1 MRKLVKYLKN
11 YKLNLTLG
19 PLAKLTEAIF
29 ELIVPLVMSDIIDN
43 GIDGDGG
50 IEYVLTHGAIMVAL
64 GVMGLACALTCQY
77 LAAKCSQGFGTELRN
92 DLFRHINTLS
102 FKELDKFGT
111 PSIIN
116 RLSSDVNQ
124 LQYMVAM
131 LIRLVIRAPFLVIG
145 AAVMAMTINLKLS
158 LIFIAAAPLIAVVLY
173 FIMSRSIPLYKNV
186 QQKLDKVAQ
195 ITRENLSGV
204 RVVRA
209 FSEQEYEKDRF
220 DKSADELTRG
230 AIVVGRISALLNPAT
245 FVIINAAIIAIL
257 WFGGGLVNTGE
268 MTQGEVFAFV
278 NYMTQISLALVV
290 VAQLVVTVT
299 KAIASGTRVVELLD
313 ATPSITDDGNTE
325 VDTSV
330 DAPAVKFDHVS
341 FGYNEGKYTLTD
353 LTLTVPRGASVGVI
367 GGTGSGKST
376 LVNLLARFYD
386 VSEGSVELFGT
397 DVKKYP
403 LKQLRRT
410 VAYVPQNTMLFSGTI
425 RSNLLMGGRDADDE
439 TLWRC
444 LETAQAASFV
454 REKEKGLDSVVM
466 QGGKNFSGGQ
476 RQRLAVARALASHS
490 DILVLDDSSS
500 ALDFATDLNM
510 RTAINTTRGDT
521 TLFLVSQRATS
532 LKDCDV
538 IVVLDGGLVAGIGK
552 HDDLLKTCDVY
563 REIYLSQT
571 DGGAKLGRQKRH

>member
-50 IEYVLTHGAIMVAL
+50 LEYVLTHGAIMVAL
-64 GVMGLACALTCQY
+64 GVLGLACALTCQY

-111 PSIIN
+111 PSIVN

-145 AAVMAMTINLKLS
+145 AAVMAMMINLKLS

-439 TLWRC
+439 TLWKC

-454 REKEKGLDSVVM
+454 REKEKGLDSVVI

-476 RQRLAVARALASHS
+476 RQRLAVARALAAHS

-510 RTAINTTRGDT
+510 RTAINATRGDT

-571 DGGAKLGRQKRH
+571 DGGAKQ

>member
-1 MRKLVKYLKN
+1 MRKLVRYLKN

-50 IEYVLTHGAIMVAL
+50 LEYVLTHGAIMVAL

-111 PSIIN
+111 PSIVN

-158 LIFIAAAPLIAVVLY
+158 LIFIAAAPLIAVALY
-173 FIMSRSIPLYKNV
+173 FIMSRSIPLYRTV

-313 ATPSITDDGNTE
+313 ATPSITDEGNTE

-476 RQRLAVARALASHS
+476 RQRLAVARALAAHS

-510 RTAINTTRGDT
+510 RTAINATRGDT

-571 DGGAKLGRQKRH
+571 DGGAKQ

>member
-1 MRKLVKYLKN
+1 MRKLVRYLKN

-50 IEYVLTHGAIMVAL
+50 IEYVLSHGAIMVAL
-64 GVMGLACALTCQY
+64 GVLGLACALTCQY

-111 PSIIN
+111 PSIVN
-116 RLSSDVNQ
+116 RLSADVNQ

-313 ATPSITDDGNTE
+313 ATPSITDDGNAE

-439 TLWRC
+439 TLWKC

-476 RQRLAVARALASHS
+476 RQRLAVARALAAHS

-571 DGGAKLGRQKRH
+571 DGGAKQ

>member
-64 GVMGLACALTCQY
+64 GVLGLACALTCQY

-111 PSIIN
+111 PSIVN

-330 DAPAVKFDHVS
+330 DSPAVKFDHVS

-439 TLWRC
+439 TLWKC

-476 RQRLAVARALASHS
+476 RQRLAVARALAAHS

-510 RTAINTTRGDT
+510 RTAINATRGDT

-571 DGGAKLGRQKRH
+571 DGGAKQ

>member
-64 GVMGLACALTCQY
+64 GVLGLACALTCQY

-111 PSIIN
+111 PSIVN

-313 ATPSITDDGNTE
+313 ATPSITDDGNAE

-439 TLWRC
+439 TLWKC

-476 RQRLAVARALASHS
+476 RQRLAVARALAAHS

-510 RTAINTTRGDT
+510 RTAINATRGDT

-571 DGGAKLGRQKRH
+571 DGGAKQ

>member
-1 MRKLVKYLKN
+1 MRKLVRYLKN

-111 PSIIN
+111 PSIVN

-145 AAVMAMTINLKLS
+145 AAVMAMMINLKLS

-313 ATPSITDDGNTE
+313 AAPSITDDGNAE

-439 TLWRC
+439 TLWKC

-476 RQRLAVARALASHS
+476 RQRLAVARALAAHS

-510 RTAINTTRGDT
+510 RTAINATRGDT

-571 DGGAKLGRQKRH
+571 DGGAKQ

>member
-1 MRKLVKYLKN
+1 MRKLVRYLKN

-111 PSIIN
+111 PSIVN

-158 LIFIAAAPLIAVVLY
+158 LVFIAAAPLIAVALY

-313 ATPSITDDGNTE
+313 AAPSITDEGNAE

-439 TLWRC
+439 TLWKC

-476 RQRLAVARALASHS
+476 RQRLAVARALAARS

-510 RTAINTTRGDT
+510 RTAINATRGDT

-571 DGGAKLGRQKRH
+571 DGGAKQ

>member
-1 MRKLVKYLKN
+1 MRKLVRYLKN

-111 PSIIN
+111 PSIVN

-313 ATPSITDDGNTE
+313 AAPSITDDGNTE

-330 DAPAVKFDHVS
+330 DSPAVKFDHVS

-439 TLWRC
+439 TLWKC

-476 RQRLAVARALASHS
+476 RQRLAVARALAAHS

-510 RTAINTTRGDT
+510 RTAINATRGDT

-571 DGGAKLGRQKRH
+571 DGGAKQ

>member
-1 MRKLVKYLKN
+1 MRKLVRYLKN

-50 IEYVLTHGAIMVAL
+50 LEYVLSHGAIMVAL
-64 GVMGLACALTCQY
+64 GVLGLACALTCQY

-111 PSIIN
+111 PSIVN

-313 ATPSITDDGNTE
+313 ATPSITDDGNAE

-439 TLWRC
+439 TLWKC

-476 RQRLAVARALASHS
+476 RQRLAVARALAAHS

-510 RTAINTTRGDT
+510 RTAINATRGDT

-571 DGGAKLGRQKRH
+571 DGGAKQ

>member
-50 IEYVLTHGAIMVAL
+50 LEYVLSHGAIMVAL
-64 GVMGLACALTCQY
+64 GVLGLACALTCQY

-111 PSIIN
+111 PSIVN

-145 AAVMAMTINLKLS
+145 AAVMAMMINLKLS

-313 ATPSITDDGNTE
+313 ASPSITDDGNTA

-439 TLWRC
+439 TLWKC

-454 REKEKGLDSVVM
+454 REKEKGLDSVVI

-476 RQRLAVARALASHS
+476 RQRLAVARALAAHS

-510 RTAINTTRGDT
+510 RTAINATRGDT

-571 DGGAKLGRQKRH
+571 DGGAKQ

>member
-1 MRKLVKYLKN
+1 MRKLVRYLKN

-64 GVMGLACALTCQY
+64 GVLGLACALTCQY

-111 PSIIN
+111 PSIVN

-257 WFGGGLVNTGE
+257 WFGGGLVDTGE

-439 TLWRC
+439 TLWKC

-476 RQRLAVARALASHS
+476 RQRLAVARALAAHS

-510 RTAINTTRGDT
+510 RTAINATRGDT

-571 DGGAKLGRQKRH
+571 DGGAKK

>member
-1 MRKLVKYLKN
+1 MRKLVRYLKN

-64 GVMGLACALTCQY
+64 GVLGLACALTCQY

-111 PSIIN
+111 PSIVN

-158 LIFIAAAPLIAVVLY
+158 LVFIAAAPLIAVALY

-476 RQRLAVARALASHS
+476 RQRLAVARALAARS

-510 RTAINTTRGDT
+510 RTAINATRGDT

-571 DGGAKLGRQKRH
+571 DGGAKQ

>member
-50 IEYVLTHGAIMVAL
+50 LEYVLTHGAIMVAL
-64 GVMGLACALTCQY
+64 GVLGLACALTCQY

-111 PSIIN
+111 PSIVN

-439 TLWRC
+439 TLWKC

-476 RQRLAVARALASHS
+476 RQRLAVARALAAHS

-510 RTAINTTRGDT
+510 RTAINATRGDT

-571 DGGAKLGRQKRH
+571 DGGAKQ

>member
-1 MRKLVKYLKN
+1 MRKLVRYLKN

-50 IEYVLTHGAIMVAL
+50 LEYVLTHGAIMVAL
-64 GVMGLACALTCQY
+64 GVLGLACALTCQY

-111 PSIIN
+111 PSIVN

-145 AAVMAMTINLKLS
+145 AAVMAMMINLKLS

-439 TLWRC
+439 TLWKC

-476 RQRLAVARALASHS
+476 RQRLAVARALAAHS

-510 RTAINTTRGDT
+510 RTAINATRGDT

-571 DGGAKLGRQKRH
+571 DGGAKQ

>member
-29 ELIVPLVMSDIIDN
+29 ELIVPLVMADIIDN
-43 GIDGDGG
+43 GIDGNGG
-50 IEYVLTHGAIMVAL
+50 LEYVLSHGAIMVAL

-111 PSIIN
+111 PSIVN

-330 DAPAVKFDHVS
+330 DSPAVKFDHVS

-454 REKEKGLDSVVM
+454 REKEKGLDAVVM

-476 RQRLAVARALASHS
+476 RQRLAVARALAAHS

-510 RTAINTTRGDT
+510 RTAINATRGDT

-571 DGGAKLGRQKRH
+571 DGGAKQ

>member
-1 MRKLVKYLKN
+1 MRKLVRYLKN

-64 GVMGLACALTCQY
+64 GVIGLACALTCQY

-111 PSIIN
+111 PSIVN

-330 DAPAVKFDHVS
+330 DSPAVKFDHVS

-397 DVKKYP
+397 NVKKYP

-476 RQRLAVARALASHS
+476 RQRLAVARALAAHS

-510 RTAINTTRGDT
+510 RTAINATRGDT

-571 DGGAKLGRQKRH
+571 DGGAKQ

>member
-1 MRKLVKYLKN
+1 MRKLVRYLKN

-50 IEYVLTHGAIMVAL
+50 LEYVLSHGAIMVAF
-64 GVMGLACALTCQY
+64 GVLGLACALTCQY

-111 PSIIN
+111 PSIVN

-330 DAPAVKFDHVS
+330 DSPAVKFDHVS

-476 RQRLAVARALASHS
+476 RQRLAVARALAARS

-510 RTAINTTRGDT
+510 RTAINATRGDT

-571 DGGAKLGRQKRH
+571 DGGAKQ

>member
-1 MRKLVKYLKN
+1 MRKLVRYLKN

-64 GVMGLACALTCQY
+64 GVLGLACALTCQY

-111 PSIIN
+111 PSIVN

-145 AAVMAMTINLKLS
+145 AAVMAMMINLKLS

-313 ATPSITDDGNTE
+313 ATPSITDEGNAE

-439 TLWRC
+439 TLWKC

-476 RQRLAVARALASHS
+476 RQRLAVARALAARS

-510 RTAINTTRGDT
+510 RTAINATRGDT

-571 DGGAKLGRQKRH
+571 DGGAKQ

>member
-50 IEYVLTHGAIMVAL
+50 LEYVLSHGAIMVAL
-64 GVMGLACALTCQY
+64 GVLGLACALTCQY

-111 PSIIN
+111 PSIVN

-313 ATPSITDDGNTE
+313 ATPSITDDGNAE

-439 TLWRC
+439 TLWKC

-476 RQRLAVARALASHS
+476 RQRLAVARALAANS

-510 RTAINTTRGDT
+510 RTAINATRGDT

-571 DGGAKLGRQKRH
+571 DGGAKQ

>member
-1 MRKLVKYLKN
+1 MRKLVRYLKN

-50 IEYVLTHGAIMVAL
+50 LEYVLTHGAIMVAL
-64 GVMGLACALTCQY
+64 GVLGLACALTCQY

-102 FKELDKFGT
+102 FKELDRFGT
-111 PSIIN
+111 PSIVN

-299 KAIASGTRVVELLD
+299 KAIASGTRVIELLD
-313 ATPSITDDGNTE
+313 ASPSITDDGNTE

-439 TLWRC
+439 TLWKC

-476 RQRLAVARALASHS
+476 RQRLAVARALAAHS

-510 RTAINTTRGDT
+510 RTAINATRGDT

-571 DGGAKLGRQKRH
+571 DGGAKQ

>member
-1 MRKLVKYLKN
+1 MRKLVRYLKN

-50 IEYVLTHGAIMVAL
+50 LEYVLSHGAIMVAL

-102 FKELDKFGT
+102 FKELDRFGT
-111 PSIIN
+111 PSIVN

-145 AAVMAMTINLKLS
+145 AAVMAMMINLKLS

-313 ATPSITDDGNTE
+313 AAPSITDDGNTE

-330 DAPAVKFDHVS
+330 DSPAVKFDHVS

-439 TLWRC
+439 TLWKC

-476 RQRLAVARALASHS
+476 RQRLAVARALAANS

-510 RTAINTTRGDT
+510 RTAINATRGDT
-521 TLFLVSQRATS
+521 TLFLVSRATS

-571 DGGAKLGRQKRH
+571 DGGVKQ

>member
-1 MRKLVKYLKN
+1 MRKLVRYLKN

-50 IEYVLTHGAIMVAL
+50 LEYVLSHGAIMVAL
-64 GVMGLACALTCQY
+64 GVLGLACALTCQY

-111 PSIIN
+111 PSIVN

-158 LIFIAAAPLIAVVLY
+158 LVFIAAAPLIAVVLY

-313 ATPSITDDGNTE
+313 ATPSITDEGNTE

-341 FGYNEGKYTLTD
+341 LGYNVGIYTLSE
-353 LTLTVPRGASVGVI
+353 LPLSVPRGASVGVI

-476 RQRLAVARALASHS
+476 RQRLAVARALAAHS

-510 RTAINTTRGDT
+510 RTAINATRGDT

-571 DGGAKLGRQKRH
+571 DGGAKQ

>member
-111 PSIIN
+111 PSIVN

-158 LIFIAAAPLIAVVLY
+158 LVFIAAAPLIAVALY

-257 WFGGGLVNTGE
+257 WFGGGLVNSGE

-313 ATPSITDDGNTE
+313 ATPSITDEGNTE

-330 DAPAVKFDHVS
+330 DSPAVKFDHVS

-425 RSNLLMGGRDADDE
+425 RSNLLMGGRDADDK
-439 TLWRC
+439 TLWKC

-454 REKEKGLDSVVM
+454 REKEKGLDAVVM

-476 RQRLAVARALASHS
+476 RQRLAVARALAAHS

-510 RTAINTTRGDT
+510 RTAINATRGDT

-538 IVVLDGGLVAGIGK
+538 IVVLDGGLVAGIDK

-571 DGGAKLGRQKRH
+571 DGGAKQ

>member
-1 MRKLVKYLKN
+1 MRKLVRYLKN

-111 PSIIN
+111 PSIVN

-313 ATPSITDDGNTE
+313 AAPSITDDGNTE

-454 REKEKGLDSVVM
+454 REKEKGLDAVVM

-476 RQRLAVARALASHS
+476 RQRLAVARALAAHS

-510 RTAINTTRGDT
+510 RTAINATRGDT

-571 DGGAKLGRQKRH
+571 DGGAKQ

>member
-1 MRKLVKYLKN
+1 MRKLVRYLKN

-50 IEYVLTHGAIMVAL
+50 LEYVLTHGAIMVAL
-64 GVMGLACALTCQY
+64 GVLGLACALTCQY

-111 PSIIN
+111 PSIVN

-257 WFGGGLVNTGE
+257 WFGGGLVDTGE

-439 TLWRC
+439 TLWKC

-454 REKEKGLDSVVM
+454 REKENGLDSVVM

-476 RQRLAVARALASHS
+476 RQRLAVARALAAHS

-510 RTAINTTRGDT
+510 RTAINATRGDT

-571 DGGAKLGRQKRH
+571 DGGAKQ

>member
-111 PSIIN
+111 PSIVN

-158 LIFIAAAPLIAVVLY
+158 LVFIAAAPLIAVALY

-454 REKEKGLDSVVM
+454 REKEKGLDAVVM

-476 RQRLAVARALASHS
+476 RQRLAVARALAAHS

-510 RTAINTTRGDT
+510 RTAINATRGDK

-571 DGGAKLGRQKRH
+571 DGGAKQ

>member
-29 ELIVPLVMSDIIDN
+29 ELIVPLVMADIIDN
-43 GIDGDGG
+43 GIDGNGG
-50 IEYVLTHGAIMVAL
+50 LEYVLSHGAIMVAL

-111 PSIIN
+111 PSIVN

-330 DAPAVKFDHVS
+330 DSPAVKFDHVS

-439 TLWRC
+439 TLWKC

-454 REKEKGLDSVVM
+454 REKEKGLDAVVM

-476 RQRLAVARALASHS
+476 RQRLAVARALAAHS

-510 RTAINTTRGDT
+510 RTAINATRGDT

-571 DGGAKLGRQKRH
+571 DGGAKQ

>member
-1 MRKLVKYLKN
+1 MRKLVRYLKN

-50 IEYVLTHGAIMVAL
+50 LEYVLSHGAIMVAL
-64 GVMGLACALTCQY
+64 GVLGLACALTCQY

-111 PSIIN
+111 PSIVN

-145 AAVMAMTINLKLS
+145 AAVMAMMINLKLS

-313 ATPSITDDGNTE
+313 AAPSITDNGNTE

-476 RQRLAVARALASHS
+476 RQRLAVARALAARS

-510 RTAINTTRGDT
+510 RTAINATRGDT

-571 DGGAKLGRQKRH
+571 DGGAKQ

>member
-1 MRKLVKYLKN
+1 MRKLVRYLKN

-64 GVMGLACALTCQY
+64 GVLGLACALTCQY

-111 PSIIN
+111 PSIVN

-145 AAVMAMTINLKLS
+145 AAVMAMMINLKLS

-330 DAPAVKFDHVS
+330 DSPAVKFDHVS

-439 TLWRC
+439 TLWKC

-476 RQRLAVARALASHS
+476 RQRLAVARALAAHS

-510 RTAINTTRGDT
+510 RTAINATRGDT

-571 DGGAKLGRQKRH
+571 DGGAKQ

>member
-1 MRKLVKYLKN
+1 MRKLVRYLKN

-50 IEYVLTHGAIMVAL
+50 LEYVLTHGAIMVAL
-64 GVMGLACALTCQY
+64 GVLGLACALTCQY

-111 PSIIN
+111 PSIVN

-158 LIFIAAAPLIAVVLY
+158 LVFIAAAPLIAVVLY

-313 ATPSITDDGNTE
+313 AAPSITDDGNTE

-330 DAPAVKFDHVS
+330 DSPAVKFDHVS

-439 TLWRC
+439 TLWKC

-476 RQRLAVARALASHS
+476 RQRLAVARALAAHS

-510 RTAINTTRGDT
+510 RTAINATRGDT

-571 DGGAKLGRQKRH
+571 DGGAKQ

>member
-1 MRKLVKYLKN
+1 MRKLIRYLKN

-19 PLAKLTEAIF
+19 PLAKLTEAVF

-50 IEYVLTHGAIMVAL
+50 IEYVLSRGAIMVAL
-64 GVMGLACALTCQY
+64 GVLGLGCALTCQY

-92 DLFRHINTLS
+92 DLFRHVNTLS

-111 PSIIN
+111 PSVIN
-116 RLSSDVNQ
+116 RLSADVNQ

-158 LIFIAAAPLIAVVLY
+158 LIFIAAAPLIAAVLY
-173 FIMSRSIPLYKNV
+173 FIMSRSIPRYKVV

-209 FSEQEYEKDRF
+209 FAEQDYEKQRF
-220 DKSADELTRG
+220 DTSADELTRG

-245 FVIINAAIIAIL
+245 FVIINSAIIAIL
-257 WFGGGLVNTGE
+257 WFGGKLVNTGE

-290 VAQLVVTVT
+290 VAQLVVTIT
-299 KAIASGTRVVELLD
+299 KAIASGSRVVELLD
-313 ATPSITDDGNTE
+313 ATPSVTDEGNTQ
-325 VDTSV
+325 VDTSI
-330 DAPAVKFDHVS
+330 DAPAVKFDKVS
-341 FGYNEGKYTLTD
+341 FGYNEGKYTLND
-353 LTLTVPRGASVGVI
+353 LSLTVPRGASVGVI

-397 DVKKYP
+397 DVRRYP
-403 LKQLRRT
+403 LRQLRKT

-425 RSNLLMGGRDADDE
+425 RSNLRMGDRDADD
-439 TLWRC
+439 TTMWRC
-444 LETAQAASFV
+444 LEIAQAASFV
-454 REKEKGLDSVVM
+454 REKTDGLDAVVV

-476 RQRLAVARALASHS
+476 RQRLAVARALVARPE
-490 DILVLDDSSS
+490 ILVLDDSSS
-500 ALDFATDLNM
+500 ALDFATDLAM
-510 RTAINTTRGDT
+510 RTAINASRGDT
-521 TLFLVSQRATS
+521 TLFIVSQRATS

-538 IVVLDGGLVAGIGK
+538 IVVLDGGTVAGIGK

-563 REIYLSQT
+563 REIYMSQT
-571 DGGAKLGRQKRH
+571 DGGARK

>member
-1 MRKLVKYLKN
+1 MRKLVRYLKN

-111 PSIIN
+111 PSIVN

-245 FVIINAAIIAIL
+245 FVIINTAIIAIL

-313 ATPSITDDGNTE
+313 AAPSITDDGNTE

-330 DAPAVKFDHVS
+330 DSPAVKFDHVS

-476 RQRLAVARALASHS
+476 RQRLAVARALAAHS

-510 RTAINTTRGDT
+510 RTAINATRGDT

-571 DGGAKLGRQKRH
+571 DGGAKQ

>member
-1 MRKLVKYLKN
+1 MRKLVRYLKN

-50 IEYVLTHGAIMVAL
+50 LEYVLSHGAIMVAL

-111 PSIIN
+111 PSIVN

-439 TLWRC
+439 TLWKC

-476 RQRLAVARALASHS
+476 RQRLAVARALAAHS

-510 RTAINTTRGDT
+510 RTAINATRGDT

-571 DGGAKLGRQKRH
+571 DGGAKQ

>member
-1 MRKLVKYLKN
+1 MRKLVRYLKN

-111 PSIIN
+111 PSIVN

-158 LIFIAAAPLIAVVLY
+158 LIFIAAAPLIAVALY

-290 VAQLVVTVT
+290 VAQLVVTIT

-313 ATPSITDDGNTE
+313 ATPSITDEGNAE

-476 RQRLAVARALASHS
+476 RQRLAVARALAAHS

-510 RTAINTTRGDT
+510 RTAINATRGDT

-571 DGGAKLGRQKRH
+571 DGGAKQ

>member
-1 MRKLVKYLKN
+1 MRKLVRYLKN

-111 PSIIN
+111 PSIVN

-145 AAVMAMTINLKLS
+145 AAVMAMMINLKLS

-313 ATPSITDDGNTE
+313 AAPSITDDGNTE
-325 VDTSV
+325 VNTSV

-353 LTLTVPRGASVGVI
+353 LTLTVPRGASVGII

-439 TLWRC
+439 TLWKC

-476 RQRLAVARALASHS
+476 RQRLAVARALAARS

-510 RTAINTTRGDT
+510 RTAINATRGDT

-571 DGGAKLGRQKRH
+571 DGGAKQ

>member
-1 MRKLVKYLKN
+1 MRKLVRYLKN

-102 FKELDKFGT
+102 FKELDRFGT
-111 PSIIN
+111 PSVVN
-116 RLSSDVNQ
+116 RLSADVNQ

-158 LIFIAAAPLIAVVLY
+158 LVFIAAAPLIAVALY
-173 FIMSRSIPLYKNV
+173 FIMSRSIPLYRIV

-209 FSEQEYEKDRF
+209 FAEQEYETARF
-220 DKSADELTRG
+220 DRSADELTRG

-257 WFGGGLVNTGE
+257 WFGGGLVDTGE

-313 ATPSITDDGNTE
+313 ATPSITDEGNVE

-330 DAPAVKFDHVS
+330 DAPSVKFDRVS

-397 DVKKYP
+397 DVRKYP

-425 RSNLLMGGRDADDE
+425 RSNLLMGGRDADDD
-439 TLWRC
+439 TLWKC

-454 REKEKGLDSVVM
+454 REKKNGLDAVVM

-476 RQRLAVARALASHS
+476 RQRLAVARALAANSE
-490 DILVLDDSSS
+490 ILVLDDSSS
-500 ALDFATDLNM
+500 ALDFATDLSM
-510 RTAINTTRGDT
+510 RTAINATRGDK

-552 HDDLLKTCDVY
+552 HEDLLRTCGVY

-571 DGGAKLGRQKRH
+571 DGGAKQ

>member
-1 MRKLVKYLKN
+1 MRKLVRYLKN

-64 GVMGLACALTCQY
+64 GVLGLACALTCQY

-111 PSIIN
+111 PSIVN
-116 RLSSDVNQ
+116 RLSADVNQ

-313 ATPSITDDGNTE
+313 ATPSITDDGNAE

-439 TLWRC
+439 TLWKC

-476 RQRLAVARALASHS
+476 RQRLAVARALAAHS

-510 RTAINTTRGDT
+510 RTAINATRGDT

-571 DGGAKLGRQKRH
+571 DGGAKQ

>member
-1 MRKLVKYLKN
+1 MRKLVRYLKN

-64 GVMGLACALTCQY
+64 GVLGLACALTCQY

-111 PSIIN
+111 PSIVN

-313 ATPSITDDGNTE
+313 AAPSITDDGNTE

-330 DAPAVKFDHVS
+330 DSPAVKFDHVS

-439 TLWRC
+439 TLWKC

-476 RQRLAVARALASHS
+476 RQRLAVARALAAHS

-510 RTAINTTRGDT
+510 RTAINATRGDT

-571 DGGAKLGRQKRH
+571 DGGAKQ

>member
-1 MRKLVKYLKN
+1 MRKLVRYLKN

-111 PSIIN
+111 PSIVN

-158 LIFIAAAPLIAVVLY
+158 LVFIAAAPLIAVALY

-313 ATPSITDDGNTE
+313 AAPSITDEGNAE

-439 TLWRC
+439 TLWKC

-476 RQRLAVARALASHS
+476 RQRLAVARSLAARS

-510 RTAINTTRGDT
+510 RTAINATRGDT

-571 DGGAKLGRQKRH
+571 DGGAKQ

>member
-1 MRKLVKYLKN
+1 MRKLVRYLKN

-64 GVMGLACALTCQY
+64 GVLGLACALTCQY

-111 PSIIN
+111 PSIVN

-158 LIFIAAAPLIAVVLY
+158 LVFIAAAPLIAVALY

-313 ATPSITDDGNTE
+313 AAPSITDDGNTE

-330 DAPAVKFDHVS
+330 DSPAVKFDHVS

-386 VSEGSVELFGT
+386 VSEGTVELFGT
-397 DVKKYP
+397 DVRKYP

-439 TLWRC
+439 TLWKC

-476 RQRLAVARALASHS
+476 RQRLAVARALAAHS

-510 RTAINTTRGDT
+510 RTAINATRGDT

-571 DGGAKLGRQKRH
+571 DGGAKQ